1 MRATVMGGG
10 VAGSAS
16 RGRARSGSGPDV
28 TLYEAHED
36 PAGPVG
42 SYVSLAV
49 NGLRA
54 LDALG
59 CLAEVQAAGFR
70 VGRHR
75 MWSGRGKLLGDVA
88 RGRRPEDPTAQCHGH
103 ARRSGRRA
111 ARRRAGNGCP
121 DRHRP
126 AA

>member
-1 MRATVMGGG
+1 MRAVVMGGG

-16 RGRARSGSGPDV
+16 AIALARIGAEV
-28 TLYEAHED
+28 TVYEAYED

-54 LDALG
+54 LNALG
-59 CLAEVQAAGFR
+59 CLEPVQRAGVPVAR
-70 VGRHR
+70 QL

-88 RGRRPEDPTAQCHGH
+88 RGRRAGDPMHSVTVMRADLVTAL
-103 ARRSGRRA
+103 RE
-111 ARRRAGNGCP
+111 
-121 DRHRP
+121 
-126 AA
+126 